1 MQQSKINNLAIILC
15 TLEGDTSGD
24 WAVLVLIN
32 WTEWMSGWQSTWFGG
47 DPLVFCSLNPLPI
60 WEGNSETYHLQHT
73 QQLLEATTD
82 SLHYSFLVSKKPGIL
97 YSRIFLCS
105 SYRISQSGPS
115 AAPYAPFPIAFEF
128 WAYFW
133 HRLLDAFCWGWKSSK
148 WNLWK
153 LIVLLLCDSRKK
165 KAKRIKSTWRN
176 LNFFVRSL

>member
-1 MQQSKINNLAIILC
+1 MAGNPPG
-15 TLEGDTSGD
+15 LEATP
-24 WAVLVLIN
+24 
-32 WTEWMSGWQSTWFGG
+32 WFC
-47 DPLVFCSLNPLPI
+47 CSLNPLPI

-133 HRLLDAFCWGWKSSK
+133 HSLLDAFCWGWKSSK

-176 LNFFVRSL
+176 LNFFRRSLLGDCSKGKSRGLSTPSVSLFVSCLLA